1 MLRIED
7 VRVSY
12 NGIDAVHGV
21 SLEIGAG
28 EAVALLGP
36 NGAGKSST
44 LKAIVGAVKSSG
56 RIEFDGNDRKRSP
69 DTLARAGLMLV
80 PEGRHLFKSMTAH
93 ENILVG
99 ESARRGRPGPTV
111 SEVYDLFPA
120 LVPLRDRAAWA
131 LSGGE
136 QQMVAVGRA
145 LAGSPR
151 LLLLDEPSMGL
162 APLVIANLY
171 EALAQVLDS
180 VTVLVVEQNT
190 QAALGLSGRAYVM
203 ANGRIQIEAT
213 SDELAGQ
220 KRLVDSYLGRTDV
233 AAPIEHDSQSA
244 ADASDGRGERCHLG
258 LQPSDQGEH
267 PAL

>member
-1 MLRIED
+1 MLKVED

-21 SLEIGAG
+21 SLEVHEG

-44 LKAIVGAVKSSG
+44 LKAIVGAVKSTG
-56 RIEFDGNDRKRSP
+56 RIEFDGSDRHRSP
-69 DTLARAGLMLV
+69 DALARAGLMLV

-99 ESARRGRPGPTV
+99 ESARSGRPGLSL
-111 SEVYDLFPA
+111 SEIYDLFPA
-120 LVPLRDRAAWA
+120 LVTLRDRAAWA

-151 LLLLDEPSMGL
+151 LILLDEPSMGL
-162 APLVIANLY
+162 APLVISNLY
-171 EALAQVLDS
+171 DSLAHVRDS
-180 VTVLVVEQNT
+180 LTVVVVEQNT
-190 QAALGLSGRAYVM
+190 QAALGLCQRAYVM
-203 ANGRIQIEAT
+203 ANGVIQIEAT
-213 SDELAGQ
+213 AAELSGQ
-220 KRLVDSYLGRTDV
+220 KRLVDSYMGRSDV
-233 AAPIEHDSQSA
+233 TGPAAT
-244 ADASDGRGERCHLG
+244 ADIQNHYKEKMS
-258 LQPSDQGEH
+258 EH
-267 PAL
+267 PAE